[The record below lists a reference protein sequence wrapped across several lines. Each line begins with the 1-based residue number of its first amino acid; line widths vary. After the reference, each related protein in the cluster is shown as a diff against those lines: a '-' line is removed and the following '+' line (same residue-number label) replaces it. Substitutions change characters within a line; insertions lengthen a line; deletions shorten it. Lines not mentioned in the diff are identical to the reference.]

1 MKAPSPASH
10 RPRGFQLRL
19 VPTGPDA
26 YGVRLEE
33 TDPDGAA
40 SHVVVEADSAQ
51 VHRVLPAVVGAVKT
65 SGQAKTV
72 LSSTRRAPIRLREE
86 PGVRLGL
93 LLLAAA
99 PVRKTRRLQE
109 FGDAVTTL
117 TAEEA
122 YYWYAKVTG
131 PDSQRLRRALRLFL
145 AGE

>member
-1 MKAPSPASH
+1 M
-10 RPRGFQLRL
+10 
-19 VPTGPDA
+19 
-26 YGVRLEE
+26 
-33 TDPDGAA
+33 
-40 SHVVVEADSAQ
+40 EADSDQ

-65 SGQAKTV
+65 SGQSKTV

-99 PVRKTRRLQE
+99 PVRKARRVQE

-117 TAEEA
+117 TTEEA

-131 PDSQRLRRALRLFL
+131 PDSRRLRRAFRLFL